1 MAEKNLQRNL
11 EASETT
17 DMAKTIKAPMVKSRF
32 LNLTTIILGAALALA
47 GCSKKTDSLEVGT
60 FGYVYQNTLK
70 TACIECHV
78 PSGAAYASHGV
89 LLDFSTQDTAYST
102 LLAKNVT
109 GSSSTGTCSGI
120 RIVSPSTPT
129 SSYILG
135 VLISSYH
142 INNFAGVSG
151 CTPYANHL
159 SDQNLSSEEQ
169 TSLIQWIQGGA
180 LNN

>member
-1 MAEKNLQRNL
+1 MNKSINKTNLPARS
-11 EASETT
+11 SENS
-17 DMAKTIKAPMVKSRF
+17 AAIFGLV
-32 LNLTTIILGAALALA
+32 LGVLLVFS
-47 GCSKKTDSLEVGT
+47 GCSKKTDSPAVGT

-89 LLDFSTQDTAYST
+89 QLDFSTQDTAYST

-120 RIVSPSTPT
+120 RIVSPSTPA
-129 SSYILG
+129 SSYLAG

-142 INNFAGVSG
+142 ISNFAGVSG

-159 SDQNLSSEEQ
+159 SDQNLSAEEQ
-169 TSLIQWIQGGA
+169 TSLIEWIQGGA